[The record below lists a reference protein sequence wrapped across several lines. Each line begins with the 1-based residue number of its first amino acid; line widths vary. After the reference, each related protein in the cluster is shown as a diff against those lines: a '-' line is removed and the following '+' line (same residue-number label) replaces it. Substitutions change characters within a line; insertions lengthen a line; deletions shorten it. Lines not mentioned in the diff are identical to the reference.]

1 MNNKSKTNNKMRW
14 FPIIGIFLAVLHALI
29 AVSAAIVNSSFRI
42 GYVFID
48 HELFQGFSEILFYL
62 MLVNAVYSIG
72 VAMAALAKKHIP
84 VTIIIISCL
93 SFLLSLFF
101 WVLNYIIVVQA
112 YAETAYIIISD
123 KLLFLT
129 ALFGIPFLLL
139 YFPNLNISTKIRNI
153 IAMILTVVFVGIL
166 GAVTIFNV
174 PPFTFQFEA
183 QPVVFDIGTGKY
195 SVVFATNANAQA
207 YVTYTYQGQ
216 LKTVYANEA
225 GYKSIGKIHSV
236 KIPRDEL
243 DGNQY
248 TAHATRVLE
257 RLAYGGKLGKTIS
270 AKTYTLKNTTDVA
283 EPKILAASDW
293 HNRLSLLDS
302 AAGYFKQNADL
313 VIFNGDYADFYVNE
327 QQIIK
332 YFLGGAFLLTG
343 GEIPG
348 IFVRGNHEV
357 RCNEKIEDL
366 GRKIGLTN
374 MYYQVQRGNNLFTIF
389 DTAESEDSDQWEH
402 DGFYDMIPYFAEQVE
417 WFESLPAPDISVN
430 NIVLMHDPNFT
441 TTHDEP
447 HTDLKQRFKNRANT
461 FNIDFSVS
469 GHSHAW
475 RINNPDPNNF
485 HFYRIEDGGRNGGH
499 VSKTLADIKLLQNIE
514 NPIIRTILSNI
525 VLKSSAESY
534 RLSLITV
541 GNSQIIFEGVTDS
554 GNHRSQVKTRRNK
567 NNSRFLLLRAML
579 KPAMS

>member
-1 MNNKSKTNNKMRW
+1 MNNKNKKNNKISRLH
-14 FPIIGIFLAVLHALI
+14 IIGVFLAVLNALI
-29 AVSAAIVNSSFRI
+29 AVSATIVNSSFRI

-48 HELFQGFSEILFYL
+48 HELFQGFSEIFFYL
-62 MLVNAVYSIG
+62 MVVNAVYCIG
-72 VAMAALAKKHIP
+72 IAMAALAQKHIP
-84 VTIIIISCL
+84 VTIIILSGL

-101 WVLNYIIVVQA
+101 WVLNYMIAVQA
-112 YAETAYIIISD
+112 YLETAYIIIGNRF
-123 KLLFLT
+123 LFLA

-139 YFPNLNISTKIRNI
+139 YFPNLNISTKNRNI
-153 IAMILTVVFVGIL
+153 VAIILAVIFVGIL
-166 GAVTIFNV
+166 GSVTIFNV
-174 PPFTFQFEA
+174 PPFIFQFEA
-183 QPVVFDIGTGKY
+183 QPVVFDIGTGNY

-225 GYKSIGKIHSV
+225 GYKSIGKIHAV
-236 KIPRDEL
+236 KIPRNEL

-270 AKTYTLKNTTDVA
+270 TKTYTLKNTTNVA

-402 DGFYDMIPYFAEQVE
+402 DGFYDMVPYFAEQVE
-417 WFESLPAPDISVN
+417 WFESLPVPDISVN

-441 TTHDEP
+441 TTHDKP
-447 HTDLKQRFKNRANT
+447 HADLKQQFKNTANS

-475 RINNPDPNNF
+475 RISTPDPNNF
-485 HFYRIEDGGRNGGH
+485 NFYRIEDGGRNGGH
-499 VSKTLADIKLLQNIE
+499 VSKTLADVKLLHNTKNQ
-514 NPIIRTILSNI
+514 IIRTILSNI
-525 VLKSSAESY
+525 VLKSSVESY

-554 GNHRSQVKTRRNK
+554 ENYCSQVLPR
-567 NNSRFLLLRAML
+567 
-579 KPAMS
+579 